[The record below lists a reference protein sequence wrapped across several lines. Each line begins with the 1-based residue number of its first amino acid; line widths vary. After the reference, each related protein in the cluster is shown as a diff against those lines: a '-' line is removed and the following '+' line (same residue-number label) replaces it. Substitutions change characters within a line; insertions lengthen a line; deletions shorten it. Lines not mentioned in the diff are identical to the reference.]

1 MPLREIAGTDFR
13 YFLIAFDENGV
24 EREEADGSRMSE
36 TIRRRIREDDVTDVF
51 FTSHGWKG
59 DIPAAI
65 EQYDAWVAAM
75 AGLGVDRLLV
85 SAQRPSFKP
94 LVVGLH
100 WPSLPWGDEA
110 VEEAPGG
117 GVLGTADE
125 LDAQVETYARRIADT
140 PRARSAIRRIL
151 AAARTDSGRMSRQ
164 TLDDYETLFAES
176 GLGSGGVDRPGSDQ
190 DGFDPAAIRTEYE
203 ATQEASP
210 ESTQVL
216 GWKEKVK
223 DAVLSPLRQLSFWKM
238 KDRARLFG
246 ETGGHALLVAL
257 QTAAPAARFH
267 LMGHSFGCIVVSA
280 TVAGGA
286 NSAPLPRPVD
296 SLFLVQGALSLWSY
310 ASDIPY
316 AKGTPGYFHRI
327 VKSRL
332 VRGPIVTTR
341 SKFDKAVGRFYPMG
355 AKLKQQL
362 TLAPEKVKFPEYGG
376 VGAFGLQGVADV
388 VDGVMRDARFAY
400 EFRNGTIHNL
410 ESSGVIR
417 NGEGASGAHSDI
429 AHPEVAHVFWAA
441 VIASGGGGAGGA
453 GGGGGYL
460 GARGDGQQQHQKQQG
475 GPPDRVLGGGHGQR
489 ARPPVGGAPPA
500 FPEAPS
506 ESPMADLAPSPSVDE
521 SMEGEPESA
530 MVEAM
535 PTLAEEAEPSDE
547 STMAGAAP
555 AASRFINAALEDH
568 PKETPLEAGEWYV
581 LAFDIDTTTRAQA
594 VATAAFRD
602 EAVFERGEEIV
613 ELTVQ
618 LASNDFE
625 IQEPT
630 RRLRVPRVGKSQGK
644 ARFDVS
650 PRHGGRSVLT
660 ATFHKQG
667 NFVQQVDI
675 AFDVGA
681 AMGAVP
687 ESASRGRSPSAATLL
702 HPRDVGLSIQPGIG
716 GYECMMWGPV
726 AARAK
731 LPVQAAQ
738 LAAAIDAA
746 RDELVAIVKRTNA
759 AGRQPF
765 LEGIDIDGE
774 DDRREVLR
782 VMSRAG
788 ARLFQQLF
796 FGPAAGP
803 DSKLIGERL
812 RTMARDRA
820 TRLKLQV
827 LAETV
832 PVPWGLLYV
841 GDLANPDWDDFL
853 GMRHVI
859 EVIPLQ
865 NDLNVLDSAIRSDNP
880 SLAVSLNLNEGID
893 AQMRANYVAQQ
904 KTYWAETAR
913 VRKRL
918 RVTPRTQSAQLK
930 KALADTGTDDQILYF
945 YCHAASTGL
954 TDPGGPDASSLVL
967 TDAAITL
974 GDLNLDS
981 PTSVQLAGH
990 PLVFINACESGKM
1003 SPAFYDG
1010 FVPYFMAKGARGVVG
1025 TECETP
1031 ALFAVVWAQRFFERF
1046 LDGEPLGDAFLG
1058 LRQEFLQKH
1067 GNPLGLMYAVHCDGD
1082 TQVEPAL
1089 RT

>member
-1 MPLREIAGTDFR
+1 MPLQEIAGTDFR

-24 EREEADGSRMSE
+24 ERPEADGSRMSE

-75 AGLGVDRLLV
+75 AGLSIDRLLV
-85 SAQRPSFKP
+85 SARRPSFKP

-110 VEEAPGG
+110 VEESRTSGM
-117 GVLGTADE
+117 LGAADD
-125 LDAQVETYARRIADT
+125 LDAQVETYAKRIADT
-140 PRARSAIRRIL
+140 PRARTAIRRIL
-151 AAARTDSGRMSRQ
+151 AAARTDSGRMSRE
-164 TLDDYETLFAES
+164 TLEDYATLFAES

-190 DGFDPAAIRTEYE
+190 EGFDPAAIRTEYE
-203 ATQEASP
+203 ATQGAAA
-210 ESTQVL
+210 ESVHVL
-216 GWKEKVK
+216 GWKDKVK

-280 TVAGGA
+280 TVTGGA
-286 NSAPLPRPVD
+286 GSAPLPRPVD

-310 ASDIPY
+310 SGDIPY

-327 VKSRL
+327 VKQRL

-341 SKFDKAVGRFYPMG
+341 STFDTAVGRFYPMG

-376 VGAFGLQGVADV
+376 VGAFGLQGVANA

-400 EFRNGTIHNL
+400 EFRNGTIYNL
-410 ESSGVIR
+410 ESSGIIR
-417 NGEGASGAHSDI
+417 NGDGASGAHSDI

-441 VIASGGGGAGGA
+441 VMASDGGEAGGAA
-453 GGGGGYL
+453 GGGGFL
-460 GARGDGQQQHQKQQG
+460 GARDQGQQQHQKQQ
-475 GPPDRVLGGGHGQR
+475 
-489 ARPPVGGAPPA
+489 AMPPA
-500 FPEAPS
+500 VPELPS
-506 ESPMADLAPSPSVDE
+506 L
-521 SMEGEPESA
+521 
-530 MVEAM
+530 
-535 PTLAEEAEPSDE
+535 
-547 STMAGAAP
+547 STMTGAAP
-555 AASRFINAALEDH
+555 APARYINAALEDH
-568 PKETPLEAGEWYV
+568 PKDDPLQTGGWYV
-581 LAFDIDTTTRAQA
+581 LAFDVDTTANAQA
-594 VATAAFRD
+594 VAAERFRD
-602 EAVFERGEEIV
+602 ESVFTRGEEIV
-613 ELTVQ
+613 DLTVQ

-625 IQEPT
+625 IREPT
-630 RRLRVPRVGKSQGK
+630 RPLRVPRAGKSQGK

-650 PRHGGRSVLT
+650 PRHDGRSVLT

-667 NFVQQVDI
+667 NFVQQIDI

-681 AMGAVP
+681 ARGAVP
-687 ESASRGRSPSAATLL
+687 ESVSRGRSPSAASLL
-702 HPRDVGLSIQPGIG
+702 HPRDVGLSIQPGVG

-746 RDELVAIVKRTNA
+746 RDELVAVVKRKNA

-765 LEGIDIDGE
+765 LEGIDIDAD
-774 DDRREVLR
+774 DDRKEVLR

-796 FGPAAGP
+796 FGPAAGA

-812 RTMARDRA
+812 RTMANDRA
-820 TRLKLQV
+820 TQLKLQV

-841 GDLANPDWDDFL
+841 GDLANPDWDGFL

-865 NDLNVLDSAIRSDNP
+865 NGLEVLDSTIRSDDP
-880 SLAVSLNLNEGID
+880 GLAVSLNLNEGID
-893 AQMRANYVAQQ
+893 VQMRANYVAQQ
-904 KTYWAETAR
+904 KIYWAETAR
-913 VRKRL
+913 TRTRL
-918 RVTPRTQSAQLK
+918 RVTPRTRSVQLK
-930 KALADTGTDDQILYF
+930 QALADARTDDQILYF
-945 YCHAASTGL
+945 YCHAASMGL
-954 TDPGGPDASSLVL
+954 TDPGGTDASSLVL
-967 TDAAITL
+967 TDAAVTL

-981 PTSVQLAGH
+981 PTSVQIAGH

-1003 SPAFYDG
+1003 SPTFYDG

-1031 ALFAVVWAQRFFERF
+1031 ALFAVEWARRFFERF
-1046 LDGEPLGDAFLG
+1046 LDGEPLGDAFLA
-1058 LRQEFLQKH
+1058 LRREFLQQH

-1089 RT
+1089 GA